1 MTLVTLQIAIEALQ
15 VQIENL
21 RIVKKEKEVPEHMI
35 DYLTTRINDMEIA
48 QNELAIETLSI
59 ELQKK

>member
-21 RIVKKEKEVPEHMI
+21 RIVKKEKEVSEHMV

>member
-21 RIVKKEKEVPEHMI
+21 RIVKNEAEVSEHMV